1 MVVFVCTWASHGQ
14 TMGFP
19 GQAVPP
25 PRLQCLRRLWARD
38 EWYSLP
44 RWSSEDPGCPAVRSK
59 RGLAESIS
67 IRGAD
72 IMGHPRLCFWGI
84 DFLGN
89 LFDVE
94 LVNKSKICQVF
105 GRILGLR
112 KVATIQINQRVK
124 PESKHAWI
132 TFQPYNT
139 HEISAVPKYCLTQIW
154 TPTLRPDKK
163 REPRSTLISR
173 SYSNIFRYSNEL
185 TNDIPIFF
193 QWYSPMIFTP
203 LHPIAIWR
211 HQPTIG
217 LGFVTWSQ
225 RVTCLRWDLLLG
237 RRRGHGNQGD
247 PEFVD
252 FRGRPELASVVCVW
266 VYGLCNGLYNIYI
279 YMIVYITHIYKS

>member
-1 MVVFVCTWASHGQ
+1 
-14 TMGFP
+14 
-19 GQAVPP
+19 
-25 PRLQCLRRLWARD
+25 
-38 EWYSLP
+38 
-44 RWSSEDPGCPAVRSK
+44 
-59 RGLAESIS
+59 
-67 IRGAD
+67 
-72 IMGHPRLCFWGI
+72 
-84 DFLGN
+84 LGN

-154 TPTLRPDKK
+154 TPPLRPDKK

-266 VYGLCNGLYNIYI
+266 VYGLCNGLYNIY
-279 YMIVYITHIYKS
+279 MIVYITHIYKS